1 MTHELQQAETSQ
13 EATTRQNTLQTT
25 GACTHCLVFSCEEV
39 HDVKRVQYPYQD
51 DLAWKSWSLGLQS
64 SPPFSMLKVDIPS
77 PTVSG
82 RRQDKAVVLPLTGKN
97 HWNLPKSF
105 SFQSKHIL
113 MCLFVSC
120 FFFNYYYLFWVA
132 LQSCSAFTLWRR
144 LRATRLTQVLLG
156 NNYVLLSCSTQLVHT
171 VRGGAAVLTSV
182 RHLEDLWISRV
193 GVHRL

>member
-39 HDVKRVQYPYQD
+39 HDVKRVQYPHQD

-82 RRQDKAVVLPLTGKN
+82 RRRDKAVVLPLTGNN

-120 FFFNYYYLFWVA
+120 FFIIIIIYFGWPFKVAQHSLFEGGFGRHDWHRCCLVIIMFFLVA
-132 LQSCSAFTLWRR
+132 VPNW
-144 LRATRLTQVLLG
+144 
-156 NNYVLLSCSTQLVHT
+156 STQLEE
-171 VRGGAAVLTSV
+171 ALLYSPQW
-182 RHLEDLWISRV
+182 DI
-193 GVHRL
+193 